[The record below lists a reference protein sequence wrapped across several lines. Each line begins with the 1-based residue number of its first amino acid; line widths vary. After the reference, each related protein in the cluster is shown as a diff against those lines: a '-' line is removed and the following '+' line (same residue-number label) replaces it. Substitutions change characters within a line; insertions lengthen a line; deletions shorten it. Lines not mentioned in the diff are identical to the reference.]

1 MATKTADIREAVKA
15 ELDFDSLVD
24 GSDITIKNMNGDVAL
39 NGTVPSYPQ
48 YREAAAAARRVH
60 GVTSVHNHLMVMLPP
75 GDYRDDPMLTTAAN
89 NALAL
94 NVTVPDGVEATASD
108 GNVWL
113 TGTVRYGSQR
123 KAAEMTVAWLTG
135 VRNVTD
141 DIEIRTDEE
150 EAADVTDLVQ
160 GALDRYGLFGDDS
173 DVTVDARDGTVTL
186 AGHVRSWLEH
196 DAVMDAAW
204 MGIGVS
210 DVRDDLQVTG

>member
-1 MATKTADIREAVKA
+1 MATKTKDIREEVKA
-15 ELDFDSLVD
+15 ELDFDPLVD
-24 GSDITIKNMNGDVAL
+24 ASDITIKNMNGDVAL

-60 GVTSVHNHLMVMLPP
+60 GVTSVHNHLMVLLPP
-75 GDYRDDPMLTTAAN
+75 RDYRDDPMLTTAAN

-94 NVTVPDGVEATASD
+94 NITVPDGVEATASD

-113 TGTVRYGSQR
+113 TGAVRYGSQR
-123 KAAEMTVAWLTG
+123 KAAEMTVASLVG

-160 GALDRYGLFGDDS
+160 GALDRYGLFDDDS
-173 DVTVDARDGTVTL
+173 DVTVDASGGAVTL
-186 AGHVRSWLEH
+186 AGHVRTWLEH
-196 DAVMDAAW
+196 DAVIDAAW

-210 DVRDDLQVTG
+210 NVRDDLRVTG

>member
-1 MATKTADIREAVKA
+1 MATKTKDIREEVKA
-15 ELDFDSLVD
+15 ELDFDPLVD
-24 GSDITIKNMNGDVAL
+24 ASDITIKNMNGDVAL

-60 GVTSVHNHLMVMLPP
+60 GVTSVHNHLMVLLPP
-75 GDYRDDPMLTTAAN
+75 RDYRDDPMLTTAAN

-94 NVTVPDGVEATASD
+94 NTTVPDGVEATASE

-113 TGTVRYGSQR
+113 TGSVRYGSQR
-123 KAAEMTVAWLTG
+123 KAAEMTVASLTG

-150 EAADVTDLVQ
+150 EAADVADLVQ
-160 GALDRYGLFGDDS
+160 SALDRYGLFDDDS
-173 DVTVDARDGTVTL
+173 DVTVDAGDGTVTL
-186 AGHVRSWLEH
+186 AGHVRTWLEH
-196 DAVMDAAW
+196 DAVIDAAW

-210 DVRDDLQVTG
+210 NVRDDLRVTG